1 MPNTVPSRRSFLCQA
16 ALASAALGL
25 ASCGLLPDVLPS
37 RPVVIPKRVA
47 VNLYYGPFFVQGGG
61 DSPEAKLMGA
71 IIDSYHKAQPNVTV
85 KATEVTFSLF
95 QNFQTLSDP
104 TSPDHIDVLLGQF
117 AGRFGNIDV
126 ASAISP
132 VDSYLK
138 QDKAVTAAGFYPAA
152 MHVWWNQGKQLG
164 LPRDIQPN
172 NVIYYNRTLL
182 KNAGVKD
189 PNDGWTTDDFLQ
201 FLQQLS
207 QAGQS
212 TPVTSPLHWPYLDIE
227 ARTGLTDF
235 IYLFGGRSTN
245 FPADPPRAM
254 FDSDQAIAGGR
265 FYSDLY
271 TRYHYAA
278 DTLTRAGTYSLGP
291 IPDFLLGHVP
301 LLLAPTNLIA
311 TFQGVQH
318 PLDWDLTLEPIKTDV
333 KQSWYGSGLGGF
345 MMKAATDPDT
355 AWNLLSYLV
364 AGDGMK
370 QRAAFGDVHP
380 AFTKIAASSTY
391 TSNKAPLGKRLFNTV
406 GMTQMIDVDP
416 ATLPPSA
423 GTPVPGTTPNTN
435 AMFQEIGYDLNDVLS
450 GKLDV
455 AVMLRKANQAASTSG
470 R

>member
-1 MPNTVPSRRSFLCQA
+1 M
-16 ALASAALGL
+16 
-25 ASCGLLPDVLPS
+25 
-37 RPVVIPKRVA
+37 
-47 VNLYYGPFFVQGGG
+47 
-61 DSPEAKLMGA
+61 
-71 IIDSYHKAQPNVTV
+71 
-85 KATEVTFSLF
+85 
-95 QNFQTLSDP
+95 
-104 TSPDHIDVLLGQF
+104 
-117 AGRFGNIDV
+117 
-126 ASAISP
+126 
-132 VDSYLK
+132 
-138 QDKAVTAAGFYPAA
+138 
-152 MHVWWNQGKQLG
+152 
-164 LPRDIQPN
+164 
-172 NVIYYNRTLL
+172 
-182 KNAGVKD
+182 
-189 PNDGWTTDDFLQ
+189 
-201 FLQQLS
+201 
-207 QAGQS
+207 
-212 TPVTSPLHWPYLDIE
+212 
-227 ARTGLTDF
+227 
-235 IYLFGGRSTN
+235 
-245 FPADPPRAM
+245 
-254 FDSDQAIAGGR
+254 
-265 FYSDLY
+265 
-271 TRYHYAA
+271 
-278 DTLTRAGTYSLGP
+278 
-291 IPDFLLGHVP
+291 LGHVP

-455 AVMLRKANQAASTSG
+455 AVMLRKANQAASTPG